1 LKISKRSGKEGSMK
15 RPGIKSAMKITLF
28 VLFAVFVVA
37 GIMKEEVWSIIS
49 NATLI
54 CYSCIGIK

>member
-1 LKISKRSGKEGSMK
+1 MKLTLKIS
-15 RPGIKSAMKITLF
+15 LF
-28 VLFAVFVVA
+28 VLFAVFVA
-37 GIMKEEVWSIIS
+37 IGIMREEVWDIIS